1 MKKIYKMQA
10 VLLAACVFTGLAGC
24 GREKSNIMTIT
35 NVSYDATREFY
46 ESYNEIFKS
55 YYEEKYGEPVN
66 VIQSHA
72 GSGSQARSVVEGCNA
87 DVVTLAHLNM
97 IFHLL
102 KKPDLLTAAGSRN
115 MTMIPHHTLQQWS
128 FL

>member
-46 ESYNEIFKS
+46 ESYN
-55 YYEEKYGEPVN
+55 
-66 VIQSHA
+66 
-72 GSGSQARSVVEGCNA
+72 
-87 DVVTLAHLNM
+87 
-97 IFHLL
+97 
-102 KKPDLLTAAGSRN
+102 
-115 MTMIPHHTLQQWS
+115 
-128 FL
+128 

>member
-24 GREKSNIMTIT
+24 GRESHM
-35 NVSYDATREFY
+35 
-46 ESYNEIFKS
+46 
-55 YYEEKYGEPVN
+55 PVPG
-66 VIQSHA
+66 VRQGQLLKAVMQMLSH
-72 GSGSQARSVVEGCNA
+72 
-87 DVVTLAHLNM
+87 LHLNM

>member
-35 NVSYDATREFY
+35 NVSYDATRLRA
-46 ESYNEIFKS
+46 
-55 YYEEKYGEPVN
+55 VM
-66 VIQSHA
+66 QMLSH
-72 GSGSQARSVVEGCNA
+72 
-87 DVVTLAHLNM
+87 LHLNM

-115 MTMIPHHTLQQWS
+115 MTMIPHHTRQQWS

>member
-35 NVSYDATREFY
+35 NVSYDA
-46 ESYNEIFKS
+46 
-55 YYEEKYGEPVN
+55 
-66 VIQSHA
+66 
-72 GSGSQARSVVEGCNA
+72 
-87 DVVTLAHLNM
+87 NM
-97 IFHLL
+97 IFRLL